1 LLHLGAIKFLEY
13 HVTRYFNTSGGYVV
27 VSIGVGIVRIANE
40 NTLNCSSLEFTKSFL
55 FVLDE
60 ALASED
66 AEVGD
71 IWLIPGEELIRR
83 LVVHR
88 AEEEAV
94 EDMNRGGN
102 SFSPKVM
109 GRLELIQ
116 HGSCHLNDRTVLPLH
131 HAILLR
137 GVRSG
142 EFMLDPLFTYGI
154 VLEFR
159 PIVGPYGLDHFFKC
173 TFRLLGKLGEELVGL
188 ILRLKEEH
196 PYIS

>member
-1 LLHLGAIKFLEY
+1 LGAIKFPEY

-40 NTLNCSSLEFTKSFL
+40 NTLNYSRLKFTKSLL

-60 ALASED
+60 ALAAKD

-71 IWLIPGEELIRR
+71 IWLVPGEELIRR

-88 AEEEAV
+88 AEKEAV
-94 EDMNRGGN
+94 GDMNRGGN

-116 HGSCHLNDRTVLPLH
+116 HGSCHLNDRPVLPFH
-131 HAILLR
+131 HTILLR
-137 GVRSG
+137 SVRCG
-142 EFMLDPLFTYGI
+142 EFMLDPLLTHKVLHGI
-154 VLEFR
+154 VLEF
-159 PIVGPYGLDHFFKC
+159 
-173 TFRLLGKLGEELVGL
+173 
-188 ILRLKEEH
+188 
-196 PYIS
+196 